1 MTTPITSKDNPRVKQ
16 AYLLMKHARN
26 RREERKF
33 VLEGLRLIRD
43 AVQRGARLE
52 YVLYEP
58 KQADYDLIAQLQ
70 ERKVGL
76 HPITEDILRHLSD
89 TQQPQGMIA
98 VAPIPV
104 PPLPK
109 APRAAL
115 VLDAVRDPGNLGT
128 ILRSAAAAACDVALL
143 SLDCADPYS
152 PKALRGGMGAHFRL
166 PIVEADWGEMAG
178 YLDGVAVYLAD
189 GRAERAYTDVDF
201 CQRWALVIGNEAH
214 GARRAARLKPT
225 PIAIPMAADS
235 ESLNAA
241 AACAVIL
248 FEAARQRRLG

>member
-33 VLEGLRLIRD
+33 TLEGLRLIRD

-70 ERKVGL
+70 DSKISL
-76 HPITEDILRHLSD
+76 HPISEEILRHLSD

-98 VAPIPV
+98 VAPIPM

-109 APRAAL
+109 TPRAAL

-128 ILRSAAAAACDVALL
+128 ILRSAAAAACDVVLL
-143 SLDCADPYS
+143 STDCADPYS
-152 PKALRGGMGAHFRL
+152 PKALRAGMGAHFRL

-201 CQRWALVIGNEAH
+201 RQRWALVIGNEAH
-214 GARRAARLKPT
+214 GARNAARLKPA
-225 PIAIPMAADS
+225 PIAIPMAGDS

-241 AACAVIL
+241 AASAVIL
-248 FEAARQRRLG
+248 FEAARQRRQG